1 MKGMQKI
8 RLPENCLRDIQAPP
22 TVKAQVGYRL
32 GRWFAAMKMAVVATK
47 NNEPFRLVSVPRI
60 GTVKGNKPFLSFKKE
75 VALNLNYLRS
85 GEGYEYLLAIVS
97 PMGAAFYRMNLQ
109 GKFIGEA
116 PPSIQQILCGEVAVP
131 APQSQVVSAK
141 FIGAKHNLAALE
153 AFLAISYGTVCAEE
167 ENALEVTIQALRYL
181 PWETAQQK
189 VGAFSEWQAM
199 KRSAQCLNEVDPAA
213 VKVAERIVVLSTNM
227 GGYEPEDIEAKAED
241 PNFRPGGTCGQP
253 AEEHLTESACLK
265 AAEKASKAML
275 EALEAK
281 KAAETAKTPMVQ
293 PQATSASLSDE
304 QPVPEP
310 ASENVVQTD
319 APPVRA
325 GVENAA

>member
-1 MKGMQKI
+1 M
-8 RLPENCLRDIQAPP
+8 RLPENCLRDITVPP
-22 TVKAQVGYRL
+22 TVKAQVGYRI
-32 GRWFAAMKMAVVATK
+32 GRWFAAMKMAVVSK
-47 NNEPFRLVSVPRI
+47 HGEPFRLVSVPRI
-60 GTVKGNKPFLSFKKE
+60 GTIKGNRPFLSFKKE
-75 VALNLNYLRS
+75 VALNLNYLRA
-85 GEGYEYLLAIVS
+85 GEGYEYLLVIVS

-116 PPSIQQILCGEVAVP
+116 PPSIQQVLCGEVAVP
-131 APQSQVVSAK
+131 APQSQIVSAK
-141 FIGAKHNLAALE
+141 FVGAKHNLAALE

-189 VGAFSEWQAM
+189 VGAFSEWNAL
-199 KRSAQCLNEVDPAA
+199 KRSAQCLGEIDPAA
-213 VKVAERIVVLSTNM
+213 VKVAERITLLSTNM
-227 GGYEPEDIEAKAED
+227 GGYEPEDIETKAD
-241 PNFRPGGTCGQP
+241 SNFRPGGTCGQP
-253 AEEHLTESACLK
+253 AEDHLSEAAVLK

-281 KAAETAKTPMVQ
+281 KAAEAAKTPMAQ

-310 ASENVVQTD
+310 ASENSVSD
-319 APPVRA
+319 ATPA
-325 GVENAA
+325 KTGAENAA